1 MKTKIGKAP
10 KTMIVFELYKKCTA
24 RLEKDGIDD
33 ASLDARLLVECAC
46 GISHGEFLL
55 KRDRQ
60 ASDEEVSKAEIYTE
74 KRLSGKPVQYITGKW
89 EFLDMEF
96 SVGEGVLIPR
106 PETEELVMYAFEKIK
121 NMKKPV
127 VFDLCS
133 GSGCIGLSIKNL
145 CPDADVYMVE
155 KSDEALRF
163 LEKNRIDLGFGNNT
177 VLVKGDILKGYEGFA
192 FLPKPDVI
200 ISNPPYIK
208 TAEIATLQKEV
219 QNEPHM
225 ALDGGEDGYIFYRCL
240 SEKWLPFIN
249 DGGFM
254 AVECGEEQAVD
265 IAAMFSENAAETEI
279 INDFNGTE
287 RMVSAFR

>member
-1 MKTKIGKAP
+1 MT
-10 KTMIVFELYKKCTA
+10 VFELYKKCTA
-24 RLEKDGIDD
+24 VLENEGIDD
-33 ASLDARLLVECAC
+33 AALDARLLVESAC
-46 GISHGEFLL
+46 GIHHGSFLL
-55 KRDRQ
+55 ERYRD
-60 ASDEEVSKAEIYTE
+60 ATDNEIHKALSFAE
-74 KRLSGKPVQYITGKW
+74 KRLSGQPVQYITGKW

-106 PETEELVMYAFEKIK
+106 PETEELVMIAVEKIK
-121 NMKKPV
+121 EMKKPV

-133 GSGCIGLSIKNL
+133 GSGCIGLSVKSL
-145 CPDADVYMVE
+145 VPEADVYMIE
-155 KSDEALRF
+155 KSHEALRF

-177 VLVKGDILKGYEGFA
+177 VLVQGDILKGYEGFT

-200 ISNPPYIK
+200 ISNPPYIRTK
-208 TAEIATLQKEV
+208 DIEFLQREV

-254 AVECGEEQAVD
+254 AVECGEEQAVE
-265 IAAMFSENAAETEI
+265 IASMFTKNAAETDI
-279 INDFNGTE
+279 IKDFNGIE
-287 RMVSAFR
+287 RMVSALK